1 VGAREERRM
10 SVLLALLSAL
20 PSFAQEPLDAA
31 RGNPPGHE
39 ALRAEW
45 RRYVRA
51 FLQSDGRVID
61 RADADVSTSEGQA
74 YAMVRALWCD
84 DRETFARVRAW
95 TIDNLQGGDPDKLPA
110 WRWGRTADGAW
121 RVLDPA
127 PAADADTW
135 MAWALLRAGERWKKP
150 AYRAQALRL
159 MQRIWED
166 EVAEFGGLRVLLPG
180 PWARGTSPVRVN
192 PSYWLPFAWRAF
204 ASADSE
210 HAWAQL
216 TRDVYVL
223 WDACRSP
230 SGLLPDWCWLDPET
244 GTQAAP
250 PEGEAA
256 RLASGYD
263 AFRVAWT
270 LAADARWSGDP
281 LARAQLEP
289 WARLAD
295 SWSERRPIPAVHHPD
310 GTAREP
316 WGYLG
321 LYGALLPA
329 WSLLRPV
336 RAGQI
341 YAEEVQ
347 PVREGT
353 PDPRAARDYYAHN
366 WVWMGLALWSGLAR
380 P

>member
-1 VGAREERRM
+1 M

-20 PSFAQEPLDAA
+20 PSFAQEPPAPP
-31 RGNPPGHE
+31 RGAPPRHE
-39 ALRAEW
+39 NLRAEW
-45 RRYVRA
+45 RRYVHA

-84 DRETFARVRAW
+84 DHETFARVRRW
-95 TIDNLQGGDPDKLPA
+95 TRDNLQGGDGDALPA
-110 WRWGRTADGAW
+110 WRWGKAPDGSW
-121 RVLDPA
+121 KVLDPA

-135 MAWALLRAGERWKKP
+135 MAWALLRAGERWKQP
-150 AYRAQALRL
+150 AYRAQALR
-159 MQRIWED
+159 MIRQIWTV
-166 EVAEFGGLRVLLPG
+166 EVAEVGGRKVLLPG
-180 PWARGTSPVRVN
+180 PWARGTDPVRLN
-192 PSYWLPFAWRAF
+192 PSYWLPFAWKAF
-204 ASADSE
+204 ARVDSAHDWS
-210 HAWAQL
+210 QL
-216 TRDVYVL
+216 ATDAYAL

-230 SGLLPDWCWLDPET
+230 SGLLPDWCWVDATT
-244 GTQAAP
+244 GAQVEP
-250 PEGEAA
+250 PEGEAP

-270 LAADARWSGDP
+270 LAADTRWSGDT
-281 LARAQLEP
+281 LARAHLEP

-295 SWSERRPIPAVHHPD
+295 GWHEGRPIPAVHHPD

-329 WSLLRPV
+329 WGILRPG
-336 RAGQI
+336 RAGEI

-347 PVREGT
+347 PVQEGT